1 MVSRKVSQ
9 KEIIQDMRAGM
20 DDAAI
25 RKKYNLSPK
34 GLQTLY
40 DKLIEAGLLG
50 KDFNTRPVRSTYS
63 LFSRTSV
70 VG

>member
-1 MVSRKVSQ
+1 MVSHKVSQ

-50 KDFNTRPVRSTYS
+50 KDFNTR
-63 LFSRTSV
+63 SRTLNLVLRSLS
-70 VG
+70 